1 MGTIGTF
8 GTSEIAP
15 EHHCSTFGTPR
26 WSGKHQD
33 DFTPSL
39 VKDLRDFINREA
51 SRKGNNDRV
60 QGCVG
65 ENQHYFNEKFLGGW
79 PHEYWLECYME

>member
-1 MGTIGTF
+1 
-8 GTSEIAP
+8 
-15 EHHCSTFGTPR
+15 
-26 WSGKHQD
+26 
-33 DFTPSL
+33 
-39 VKDLRDFINREA
+39 LRDFINREA